1 MTVLAWHFLSADRR
15 LGYGDG
21 RLVKKGQTLRVEG
34 EPALCWNGLH
44 GSRRLIDALSNAL
57 GPIIERVEIGADKPY
72 EIVAVENKLVGT
84 WRKTLWWIDA
94 TMVLHEFAC
103 REAEEALR
111 DVGITD
117 ERYWDAIRIKRLWV
131 QGKATDEEL
140 AEAQFAAEDYDTA
153 RAAARTAAADAAYS
167 TARFAARGAAGA
179 RAVADIKSVA
189 AARES
194 EEVVAWATPAGIA
207 RITADIAA
215 WIAAANTARARQ
227 NRRLTAMVCAAHRL
241 QP

>member
-1 MTVLAWHFLSADRR
+1 MNSGRQRTVWLSDETWEKLRAIAFAHRCSIAKVIRETMTVLAWHFLSADRR

-117 ERYWDAIRIKRLWV
+117 ERYWDRLNSRLRIMILLGLRLERQLRMRLIV
-131 QGKATDEEL
+131 QRVLRLGVRREL
-140 AEAQFAAEDYDTA
+140 
-153 RAAARTAAADAAYS
+153 
-167 TARFAARGAAGA
+167 GL
-179 RAVADIKSVA
+179 
-189 AARES
+189 
-194 EEVVAWATPAGIA
+194 W
-207 RITADIAA
+207 RILSL
-215 WIAAANTARARQ
+215 WL
-227 NRRLTAMVCAAHRL
+227 RLENQKKL
-241 QP
+241 WLGLLLPE